1 VKSLLKV
8 TDGKYKISFGGD
20 FGKKLILGLRL
31 SFSRLCVFSKQ
42 SKRQGGKKMKRFATF
57 TVLLLLTMLLLA
69 GTASANQTGAAWAN
83 SNRSGETA
91 VVWDGGALLRNV
103 PGQLTH
109 TAFQLNT
116 NSCASCHMTHTAVG
130 TNLLIQA
137 STQDT
142 CMACHDGTIGFLNV
156 NAAATG
162 DTSGAGMGGSVAA
175 GTFGVLTGR
184 TPSMHDVFVP
194 NTLSGAPG
202 GNRTGVVEQAG
213 ASWTT
218 NFTCASCHA
227 PHGSHSIRL
236 LNTNPNNVAL
246 RQIASASAG
255 VAGGRWSPNAR
266 ATGFTVASAAYDE
279 ARQLWVY
286 PTVHAAAYTAP
297 WVAGYT
303 GSVSSTAYGRLS
315 APWTRIYHEA
325 WNPNLNG
332 RSDPTGTTAWV
343 AADIVNLLNRYFTI
357 NFATGEVI
365 QTETQRNDLISFL
378 QNAPFNLTQAQA
390 EEAPLNID
398 VARGLRV
405 RAQALNP
412 TGDLVADARRVDFIN
427 PATYD
432 ATSYNLFCAAC
443 HTDYLPTISAGN
455 QTGSGV
461 GIYSQKFRHTI
472 NRPASGGP
480 VRMPVIGGTAFT
492 AANLT
497 GTVTGSNRLMCL
509 SCHFAHGADA
519 SMMLLADNT
528 RVSAA
533 GGATGTPTDPAQNDV
548 SAQLG
553 GSSALKRYINQA
565 SCWHCHIRSSAT
577 VFHNSETFW
586 TQFSNGLPW

>member
-1 VKSLLKV
+1 
-8 TDGKYKISFGGD
+8 
-20 FGKKLILGLRL
+20 
-31 SFSRLCVFSKQ
+31 
-42 SKRQGGKKMKRFATF
+42 
-57 TVLLLLTMLLLA
+57 
-69 GTASANQTGAAWAN
+69 
-83 SNRSGETA
+83 
-91 VVWDGGALLRNV
+91 
-103 PGQLTH
+103 
-109 TAFQLNT
+109 
-116 NSCASCHMTHTAVG
+116 
-130 TNLLIQA
+130 
-137 STQDT
+137 
-142 CMACHDGTIGFLNV
+142 MACHDGTIGFLNV

-162 DTSGAGMGGSVAA
+162 TTSGVGMGGSVAA

-184 TPSMHDVFVP
+184 TPSMHDVFVE

-202 GNRTGVVEQAG
+202 GNRTGITEQAG
-213 ASWTT
+213 ASWNTR
-218 NFTCASCHA
+218 FTCASCHA

-246 RQIASASAG
+246 RQIAPASAG

-266 ATGFTVASAAYDE
+266 AAGFTVASATYSA

-286 PTVHAAAYTAP
+286 PTVVASAYTAP

-303 GSVSSTAYGRLS
+303 GSVSVTAYGRLT

-332 RSDPTGTTAWV
+332 KSDPTGTAAWT
-343 AADIVNLLNRYFTI
+343 AADIDNLLNRYFTI

-365 QTETQRNDLISFL
+365 QTETQRNDLINFL
-378 QNAPFNLTQAQA
+378 QNAPFNLSAA
-390 EEAPLNID
+390 DAAVAPLNID

-405 RAQALNP
+405 RAQANTAYLPNN
-412 TGDLVADARRVDFIN
+412 LVFGARQVDFIN

-432 ATSYNLFCAAC
+432 APSYNLFCAAC
-443 HTDYLPTISAGN
+443 HTDYLPTISAGS

-472 NRPASGGP
+472 DRGASAGP
-480 VRMPVIGGTAFT
+480 VPMPVRGGTAFT

-533 GGATGTPTDPAQNDV
+533 GGATGTPTDPLQNDV

-565 SCWHCHIRSSAT
+565 SCWHCHIRSSAN

-586 TQFSNGLPW
+586 TEFSNGLPW